1 MSSNTLAD
9 LLARLRATSPMLG
22 WGAIAAFSR
31 SHLNAMLERQFVEGF
46 SAAHLL
52 MPFSGEIP
60 LNESGTAVVQ
70 LSSVVFGPPRLS
82 FDRAELGTRK
92 ASLSIEL
99 VGGDFVELDRMAGRG
114 EELRA
119 SSRLTEGM
127 GFELTMEIDLRAVG
141 SETDHTGRVLIS
153 AENGRNPTCNLV
165 TSPVPQTLLGEVLL
179 AHVLKQPQ
187 FKTQYTLA
195 VADAGN
201 YAPLSP
207 IDFEITTQAA
217 PGATRADAE
226 NAGDGAVLIFMRV
239 RGLKWEYGS
248 LPIEGSG
255 FPYLIPDDKGPDGA
269 LYSASLVIARPL
281 INIVDDTQLQVLK
294 RQLLPPS
301 HVFVEAANGRYTPHD
316 MLVVGNLGRAPGH
329 VSIEPQL
336 ISLKN
341 AQSQQFTARRGDG
354 TPVTPALGWSTRCLN
369 TPGAAGTISSSGAY
383 RAPQKTVD
391 RRSVLPMVIT
401 ATLSHSGE
409 QNSASGVVFTR
420 FENLNVAPLVA
431 NRAAEPGA
439 PPVRLVASSVARGGL
454 QWQLLGAKLGRL
466 DDLGGGHAI
475 YYPPASSDEP
485 LVAQAI
491 EVRDLST
498 SESVQAVVVLTG
510 LDHMLKIEP
519 GFVQSRV
526 GRSTQQFVIPE
537 KALAEQLDALGVA
550 EADRRDVTYTWH
562 VIGEGAVESTDHA
575 ALYTPPMT
583 LSSAPVAVVGCVLS
597 VQGITLHGYSV
608 LELADRELEIPHW
621 EELHAFNIEAL
632 GDTRV
637 FANGMQQVPV
647 RIRIETK
654 PLDSGEYIEVSPDEL
669 GTLKFVDIDTHNDV
683 PKVGDGQEGIPHG
696 SVVDWAYSDAR
707 NRFRPF
713 RNPRALQEV
722 PEPPREGGIP
732 QYVNFYLHLAAPIS
746 REFYAVFED
755 IHGRVHKS
763 TEKGAADH
771 KTIRIHGEPLPN
783 RELENYQF
791 KRVRVW
797 NGNEAPDIP
806 GEEDH
811 PFDYILTS
819 IDFWLLNYHRQN
831 MESVGFATLQIEGHS
846 STIRWESELI
856 DEIFFSHTGYAL
868 NPINH
873 LVDPKPPTALS
884 FDPYFNALNVA
895 VGHPPPDD
903 GFHAHPPSPG
913 QLLVSLHRLA
923 DMTYWYDGMA
933 GAKENMNFREQLDG
947 PVTYVLRDAEGTRHR
962 LQIGFRDASISE
974 SRNELVMILQ

>member
-1 MSSNTLAD
+1 MSSNSLTD
-9 LLARLRATSPMLG
+9 LLVKLQAKSPMLG

-31 SHLNAMLERQFVEGF
+31 SHLNTMLERQFVEGF
-46 SAAHLL
+46 SAAHLI

-82 FDRAELGTRK
+82 FDRAELGNRK
-92 ASLSIEL
+92 ATLSIEL

-153 AENGRNPTCNLV
+153 AENGRKPTCNLV
-165 TSPVPQTLLGEVLL
+165 TSPVPQMMLGEVLL

-207 IDFEITTQAA
+207 IDFEITTQPA

-226 NAGDGAVLIFMRV
+226 NAGDGAVLIFMKL
-239 RGLKWEYGS
+239 RGLKSEYTS
-248 LPIEGSG
+248 LPVEGSD
-255 FPYLIPDDKGPDGA
+255 FPYLIPDDAGPDGP

-294 RQLLPPS
+294 TQLLPPS
-301 HVFVEAANGRYTPHD
+301 HVFVEAANGRHTPND
-316 MLVVGNLGRAPGH
+316 MLVVGNLGRAPGY
-329 VSIEPQL
+329 VSIDPQFT
-336 ISLKN
+336 SLKN

-354 TPVTPALGWSTRCLN
+354 TPVTEVLGWSTRCLN
-369 TPGAAGTISSSGAY
+369 TPGAAGTISSSGVY

-391 RRSVLPMVIT
+391 RRSVLPMVVT
-401 ATLSHSGE
+401 ATLGHSAE
-409 QNSASGVVFTR
+409 QNAATGVVFTR

-431 NRAAEPGA
+431 TRAAEPTA
-439 PPVRLVASSVARGGL
+439 PPVRLVASSVARGAL

-466 DDLGGGHAI
+466 EDLGGGRAI

-491 EVRDLST
+491 EVRDPS
-498 SESVQAVVVLTG
+498 SGESVQAVVVLTG

-550 EADRRDVTYTWH
+550 EADRRNVTYTWT
-562 VIGEGAVESTDHA
+562 VIGDGAVESTDHA
-575 ALYTPPMT
+575 ALYTPPMV
-583 LSSAPVAVVGCVLS
+583 LSDAPIAVVGCVLS
-597 VQGITLHGYSV
+597 VQGITLYGYSV

-621 EELHAFNIEAL
+621 EELHAFNIEPL

-647 RIRIETK
+647 RIKIET
-654 PLDSGEYIEVSPDEL
+654 LRLESGEYIEVSPDEL
-669 GTLKFVDIDTHNDV
+669 GTLKFVDTDTHNDV

-707 NRFRPF
+707 NRFKPF
-713 RNPRALQEV
+713 RDQRAVPEV
-722 PEPPREGGIP
+722 PSPSEGGIP
-732 QYVNFYLHLAAPIS
+732 QYVNFYLLLAAPIS

-763 TEKGAADH
+763 TEKGGADQQ
-771 KTIRIHGEPLPN
+771 TIRIHGEPLSN
-783 RELENYQF
+783 KELDNYHFTRE
-791 KRVRVW
+791 RVW

-806 GEEDH
+806 GQEPD

-819 IDFWLLNYHRQN
+819 IDFWLLNYRRES
-831 MESVGFATLQIEGHS
+831 MVSVGFATVQIEGHS

-856 DEIFFSHTGYAL
+856 DEIFFSHTGYAF

-873 LVDPKPPTALS
+873 LVDEKPPTALS
-884 FDPYFNALNVA
+884 FDPYFTALNVA
-895 VGHPPPDD
+895 VAHQPPDD
-903 GFHAHPPSPG
+903 GFHSHPPSPG

-933 GAKENMNFREQLDG
+933 GGKENMNFREQLDA
-947 PVTYVLRDAEGTRHR
+947 PVIYVLRDEEGTRHR
-962 LQIGFRDASISE
+962 LQIGFKDASISG
-974 SRNELVMILQ
+974 SRNELVLIIQ